1 MVSRAAAH
9 QENSADLANV
19 FLAALLPLRASLPSH
34 DVALIGIE
42 HGMPSHADP
51 ARAGFPDLTLWDDH
65 DWSAMAPQPGRDSFE
80 GWFFFP
86 FGKMAAGASISPDP
100 ISAPLLSAPPLP
112 DAPLHGVQ
120 LLTAPASA
128 PGSRPD
134 PAQLGQVLGVIAVD
148 CRKQALSARDR
159 LVVLAHTRFLSDLA
173 DTLPAAAEA
182 RSANP
187 AREKART
194 RQDAAPLFETA
205 SLGFLLWSDQTGLLT
220 GDPCLAAMCGLGSEA
235 LRSGVTW
242 SSFMACLDEASRGD
256 MAQPPCRWLIEARGK
271 TLTFC
276 DGEGRR
282 RQVHV
287 SAQVHRSGCTGTVI
301 DVGPEARENSLH
313 TSQAFINSMLVSASD
328 CVKILTLDGLIT
340 FVNHGAV
347 LVLDLCSPADM
358 IGTYWPDVWQE
369 QGRKLALDAIQA
381 ASAGLT
387 SHFQEYIEASDGRRR
402 LWDVVVTP
410 VLGADGQP
418 DRILG
423 ISRDMTVSNLEHER
437 LELALAA
444 GTIVGMWLW
453 DARNQRV
460 TGDLRMAQTFRLP
473 PAELTAGVTLSTL
486 LGCIVPEDRHAVD
499 EALHRAIA
507 EKQPFRCE
515 FRLRADD
522 TQSSRWI
529 EANGS
534 CTYDQTGEISHF
546 PGILLD
552 IDESRRQTLKRDA
565 LVAFGDDLRTL
576 TSETEIL
583 DLTARTLGVTIEADR
598 SGFADVDHDRELAQ
612 VTDSWRRRADIV
624 DASGLYAFRSFGSYI
639 DLLLQGE
646 VVAIEDVNSDP
657 QTAEQAGLFAPLQIR
672 ALLNVPIMEN
682 GALQALVLVHFS
694 HPHRWDDITLSF
706 VRTVADRSWAAI
718 RQIRAQEALRRM
730 NETLEEQ
737 VLRRTR
743 ERDRLWAISA
753 DLLALT
759 DRDGRLRYLNP
770 SWQTCFGDK
779 ARDWIGNKAEN
790 LVHPQ
795 DMARAT
801 EALTLLREGR
811 LEHGVDLRFL
821 HQDGEWHTFN
831 WSGSI
836 EGDDIYLI
844 GRDVTDRIALEDQL
858 RQSQKMEAVGQ
869 LTGGLAHDFNNI
881 LAGIGGALSLLTRR
895 IEQGRTEGLERYI
908 TAAQGAT
915 DRAAA
920 LTHRLLAFSRR
931 QTLDPQ
937 AADINALII
946 GMEDLIA
953 GTVGPAVILEL
964 CLDQTI
970 GPALVDINQLENAL
984 LNLSINARDAMPE
997 GGHLQI
1003 ITSPMVLGTLQAEE
1017 WGLRPGAYQV
1027 LSVTDTGVG
1036 MSAEVMARAFDPF
1049 FTTKPLGKGTGLG
1062 LSMIYGFARQS
1073 GGRVG
1078 IASTPGKG
1086 TTVQILLPSHAASP
1100 AVAPPGILPARSGD
1114 PIQSLRVLLVDDED
1128 TLRFTMRETLE
1139 DWGAIVQE
1147 AGDGTAALAL
1157 LNDREQLYDVL
1168 ITDVGLPGGLNG
1180 RQLADAAKML
1190 RPGLA
1195 VLFITGYAEQALFDR
1210 SARDEKIH
1218 ILPKPFTTAMLDE
1231 KLRGALG
1238 SS

>member
-1 MVSRAAAH
+1 MVLWEREEQKTLPDESSLLL
-9 QENSADLANV
+9 SAVN
-19 FLAALLPLRASLPSH
+19 PLRASLSPRHVSLLLLDEGVPRH
-34 DVALIGIE
+34 TQTSFPRL
-42 HGMPSHADP
+42 
-51 ARAGFPDLTLWDDH
+51 PDLSFWRDH
-65 DWSAMAPQPGRDSFE
+65 DWTCRMPAQGRKSFD

-86 FGKMAAGASISPDP
+86 FGTGASGQGASHDG
-100 ISAPLLSAPPLP
+100 LS
-112 DAPLHGVQ
+112 
-120 LLTAPASA
+120 
-128 PGSRPD
+128 
-134 PAQLGQVLGVIAVD
+134 GVIAVD
-148 CRKQALSARDR
+148 GRMRALTAQDHAIARAHAEFLAECLGTLAARQKVSGNSASPEQPDAGNSPSRN
-159 LVVLAHTRFLSDLA
+159 AAATP
-173 DTLPAAAEA
+173 PAA
-182 RSANP
+182 
-187 AREKART
+187 
-194 RQDAAPLFETA
+194 Q
-205 SLGFLLWSDQTGLLT
+205 LGFLLWNDQTQRLT
-220 GDPCLAAMCGLGSEA
+220 GDPCLAALCGLSVQT
-235 LRSGVTW
+235 LRHGVEWPVFMERLDT
-242 SSFMACLDEASRGD
+242 SFRAGPHDDAAPDANQGRPHDLTGD
-256 MAQPPCRWLIEARGK
+256 PLRWLIEARGH
-271 TLTFC
+271 TLVFH
-276 DGEGRR
+276 DADNRR
-282 RQVHV
+282 RHV
-287 SAQVHRSGCTGTVI
+287 QISAQAHRNGCTGTVI
-301 DVGPEARENSLH
+301 EVDHGQNDLALK
-313 TSQAFINSMLVSASD
+313 TSQAFVNSMLVSAND
-328 CVKILTLDGLIT
+328 CVKILTLDGTIT

-358 IGTYWPDVWQE
+358 LGVYWPDVWQE
-369 QGRKLALDAIQA
+369 RGRKLALDAIEA
-381 ASAGLT
+381 AAAGLT
-387 SHFQEYIEASDGRRR
+387 SHFQEYVETTDGRKR

-410 VLGADGQP
+410 ILGPDGKP
-418 DRILG
+418 ERILG
-423 ISRDMTVSNLEHER
+423 VSRDMTVANQEHER

-460 TGDLRMAQTFRLP
+460 TGDLRMAETLHLP
-473 PAELTAGVTLSTL
+473 PSALADGVSFTTL
-486 LGCIVPEDRHAVD
+486 LDCITPEDRPVVQT
-499 EALHRAIA
+499 ALDKALEER
-507 EKQPFRCE
+507 QPFRCE
-515 FRLRADD
+515 FRLRDD
-522 TQSSRWI
+522 GTRSSRWI

-534 CTYDQTGEISHF
+534 CTYDQSGHISHF

-552 IDESRRQTLKRDA
+552 IDAPKRQTLKRDA
-565 LVAFGDDLRTL
+565 LVMFGDELRTL
-576 TSETEIL
+576 DNEADIL
-583 DLTARTLGVTIEADR
+583 ALTARTLGVTIEADR
-598 SGFADVDHDRELAQ
+598 SGFADVDHERELAQ
-612 VTDSWRRRADIV
+612 VTDSWRRGPEVPDV
-624 DASGLYAFRSFGSYI
+624 SGLYAFRSFGSYI
-639 DLLLQGE
+639 DLLIRGE
-646 VVAIEDVNSDP
+646 VVAIDDVRIDLL
-657 QTAEQAGLFAPLQIR
+657 TADQSAHFAPLHIC

-682 GALQALVLVHFS
+682 GVLQALVLVHFS
-694 HPHRWDDITLSF
+694 HPHRWDEITLSF

-770 SWQTCFGDK
+770 SWQNCFGDK
-779 ARDWIGNKAEN
+779 ARDWIGSKAEH
-790 LVHPQ
+790 LVHPD

-801 EALTLLREGR
+801 EALSLLREGK
-811 LEHGVDLRFL
+811 LDHGVDLRFL
-821 HQDGEWHTFN
+821 HQDGKWHTFN

-836 EGDDIYLI
+836 EGEDIYLI

-946 GMEDLIA
+946 GMEDLLA
-953 GTVGPAVILEL
+953 GTVGPGVVLEL
-964 CLDQTI
+964 CLDETL
-970 GPALVDINQLENAL
+970 GPALVDTNQLENAL

-1003 ITSPMVLGTLQAEE
+1003 ATSRKTLGMLQAEE

-1027 LSVTDTGVG
+1027 LSVSDTGVG
-1036 MSAEVMARAFDPF
+1036 MNAEIMARAFDPF

-1073 GGRVG
+1073 GGRVS

-1086 TTVQILLPSHAASP
+1086 TAVQIWLPSHAASATTAP
-1100 AVAPPGILPARSGD
+1100 VGAVLPRSGD
-1114 PIQSLRVLLVDDED
+1114 PLHNLRVLLVDDEE

-1147 AGDGTAALAL
+1147 AGDGTSALAL
-1157 LNDREQLYDVL
+1157 LNDRERLYDVL

-1180 RQLADAAKML
+1180 RQLADAAQVL
-1190 RPGLA
+1190 RPGLP

-1210 SARDEKIH
+1210 STRDEKIH
-1218 ILPKPFTTAMLDE
+1218 ILPKPFTTAMLDD
-1231 KLRGALG
+1231 KLRSTLSAA
-1238 SS
+1238 